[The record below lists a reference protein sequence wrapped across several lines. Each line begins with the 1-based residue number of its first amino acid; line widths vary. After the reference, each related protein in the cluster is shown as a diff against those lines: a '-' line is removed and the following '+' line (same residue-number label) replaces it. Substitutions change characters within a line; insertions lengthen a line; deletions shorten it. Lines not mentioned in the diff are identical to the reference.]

1 MRRWLRPMAVSLL
14 LGLLAAPVLGDSAGT
29 FYKKGRDAEARQK
42 YEEAYEFYK
51 QAYDAKPTDL
61 RYRAGYERLR
71 FLAGA
76 AHVHHAQQLRDA
88 GKLAEA
94 LAEFQQAAEI
104 DSSSFIAQ
112 QEIRRT
118 QKMMDAAASGT
129 PPQAA
134 VNPSAGQ
141 LRRRLDEAAGPLEL
155 APIASTPVTLKS
167 TEDTKVIYE
176 TVGKLAGINV
186 LFDPDYTSRRI
197 KIELNSVTLEDAL
210 AIIALESKTFW
221 RAVTPNTIFVAPD
234 NPSKRKEVET
244 NVIKTFYLSN
254 VATPTEL
261 QDLVNAMRQI
271 LEIPRIQQLPSQN
284 AIVVRGTPDQVA
296 LAEKLI
302 SDIDKAKPEVIVEV
316 AIMQVSRDKIR
327 NLGVNPPTSV
337 QVQLQPNVTT
347 TATSTSTTGTT
358 TGTGTTASSNTGG
371 INLNSLAHLNATDF
385 QVTIPQASVQAMF
398 SDGNTKLIQNPQIRA
413 LDGQKASLK
422 IGDRVPV
429 ATGSFQPGI
438 GGVGI
443 NPLVNTQF
451 QYLDVGVNIDI
462 TPHVHAGREVT
473 LKLMMDVSAVTGNNN
488 IGGISQ
494 PVIGQRKIESEIRL
508 REGEVNLLG
517 GIFENSDV
525 KAVSGLPGLSQI
537 PLLKYL
543 FSSTNIEHKENE
555 IVFVLIPHIVRGQE
569 LSDLNER
576 TIEVGTGNAISLR
589 HANRPAALVLP
600 PPSAPAVM
608 PQAAPAATP
617 PPATAPI
624 ATPQMQSP
632 PPAATTVPDAAAAG
646 SAGSSPTPASPAPVP
661 TPLTGTAFMMDP
673 PTVNV
678 APGGTFAMNVLIT
691 GAQNVYSVPV
701 QLTFDPK
708 TLQVVNIS
716 NGGFLS
722 QDGQAVA
729 IVHREDATTG
739 TIQVNATR
747 PPGSPGVTGQGT
759 VFTLTFM
766 AKASGRSMLTITQ
779 GGAFDPGMQS
789 IPVSPAQAAIT
800 IQ

>member
-1 MRRWLRPMAVSLL
+1 MRSFFRPAVLFL
-14 LGLLAAPVLGDSAGT
+14 FLGLALHAQAADSAGSL
-29 FYKKGRDAEARQK
+29 FKKGRDAEARQK
-42 YEEAYEFYK
+42 YEEAYQFYK

-61 RYRAGYERLR
+61 KYRSAFERMRAQAG
-71 FLAGA
+71 FS
-76 AHVHHAQQLRDA
+76 HVHRGQSLRDA

-94 LAEFQQAAEI
+94 LAEFQTAAEI
-104 DSSSFIAQ
+104 DPSSFIAQ

-118 QKMMDAAASGT
+118 QKMMDAAANGT

-141 LRRRLDEAAGPLEL
+141 LRKRLDDAAGPMDLS
-155 APIASTPVTLKS
+155 PIANIPITLKL

-176 TVGKLAGINV
+176 TVGKLAGVNV

-210 AIIALESKTFW
+210 AIVALESRTFW

-234 NPSKRKEVET
+234 NPAKRKEIET

-316 AIMQVSRDKIR
+316 VIMQVSRDKIR
-327 NLGVNPPTSV
+327 NLGINPPTSV
-337 QVQLQPNVTT
+337 NVQLQPNVTT
-347 TATSTSTTGTT
+347 P
-358 TGTGTTASSNTGG
+358 ASSSSSSSSSSTPNTNGS

-385 QVTIPQASVQAMF
+385 QVTIPQASVQALF
-398 SDGNTKLIQNPQIRA
+398 SDSSTKLIQNPQIRA

-473 LKLMMDVSAVTGNNN
+473 LKMMMDVSAVTGNSN

-494 PVIGQRKIESEIRL
+494 PIIGQRKIEHEIRL

-517 GIFENSDV
+517 GIFENQDV
-525 KAVSGLPGLSQI
+525 KSLSGLPGLAQV

-543 FSSTNIEHKENE
+543 FSSTNVEHKENE

-576 TIEVGTGNAISLR
+576 TIEVGTGNAIGLR
-589 HANRPAALVLP
+589 RANHP
-600 PPSAPAVM
+600 APAVGPGGSAM
-608 PQAAPAATP
+608 AAPPAVQPAAVQP
-617 PPATAPI
+617 APPAV
-624 ATPQMQSP
+624 TP
-632 PPAATTVPDAAAAG
+632 VPDATAAVNP
-646 SAGSSPTPASPAPVP
+646 PTA
-661 TPLTGTAFMMDP
+661 TAFMMDP
-673 PTVNV
+673 PSVNV
-678 APGGTFAMNVLIT
+678 AQGATFAMNVLIS

-701 QLTFDPK
+701 QMAFDPK

-729 IVHREDATTG
+729 IVHREDPATG
-739 TIQVNATR
+739 TIQVSATR
-747 PPGSPGVTGQGT
+747 PPGSPGVAGQGT

-766 AKASGRSMLTITQ
+766 AKTSGRSMVTITQ
-779 GGAFDPGMQS
+779 GGARDPGMQTIS
-789 IPVSPAQAAIT
+789 VSPAQAAIT